1 MDNTFVQDVHRFI
14 DKANGN
20 LRLTVLAFL
29 QDLNT
34 EVIIGSPGPG
44 NSIAKDPHRR
54 GPTGFLR
61 GSWFA
66 AFDSPQAGRGHPDPT
81 GGTSVARCNMV
92 ATQVTPGQTYYLVNN
107 AVYARRLEYGFVG
120 KDSLGRYYNQAGR
133 FWVRSA
139 VARAP
144 VLVQAAAEKVARGE
158 WSTPTGGISGGAFT
172 YQPR

>member
-1 MDNTFVQDVHRFI
+1 MDDNFINDVSKFI

-20 LRLTVLAFL
+20 LRLTVLAFI

-34 EVIIGSPGPG
+34 TVIVSSPGPG
-44 NSIAKDPHRR
+44 NSVAKHAHPR

-66 AFDSPQAGRGHPDPT
+66 AFDSPQAGKGVPDPA
-81 GGTSVARCNMV
+81 GGSTVARCNLV
-92 ATQVTPGQTYYLVNN
+92 ASQIQPGQTYYLVNN
-107 AVYARRLEYGFVG
+107 ASYARRLEYGFIG

-139 VARAP
+139 VMKAP
-144 VLVQAAAEKVARGE
+144 LMVQEAAERVARGE
-158 WSTPTGGISGGAFT
+158 WSSPTGGISGGAFT
-172 YQPR
+172 RRP